1 MIHGIFERLGLSP
14 DADEQAIRRAY
25 AQLLKQHR
33 PDQDPAGFQRL
44 HDAYQQALQWCRDR
58 VSMPATGTPL
68 PHGAPAEA
76 PATGRITRLP
86 PITHAPAPI
95 APDRSEA
102 IRLDPDDFLREL
114 APVAAQGDAA
124 ALRRWLE
131 QHPGLWSLQLKQQL
145 GDAVLRR
152 LRHDPMPMPAT
163 CIDTLLDY
171 FELDQVA
178 RGADG
183 PLLTYLREAC
193 HQRHVP
199 IGRYLAQHPEQREL
213 GARFEQAGFLAQLH
227 ELCAAGDP
235 ADLWAWLSLRNLA
248 WPAPEQ
254 QQASRATL
262 DWLRAEPRP
271 MPRMCYE
278 QLADFFG
285 WPDAALGDDAQAT
298 QAAVAELH
306 LAWLM
311 APARVNLLAR
321 AVENP
326 QERYVDVARTRR
338 LRDQLTRPFSWPR
351 ILLLALSLSLPRELG
366 DFIFRLRAAVGL
378 HGRHV
383 RLLGRYFD
391 QRSLYFWS
399 EAGAPGQITRP
410 KLIVW
415 GVRLLAALALEGLIC
430 VFVAWQAGTE
440 ADPQRYVSMAVL
452 VTLGVPLY
460 VVAFNFVLF
469 WQTLRGPHSRLA
481 TVVQAGFVP
490 LVCALSFAAAQL
502 PPPHHVSNGVAAS
515 ALLLALLTYL
525 RRDHANKYLAR
536 VVLLVGAI
544 ALCNGYL
551 SGNPLWFQWI
561 SGIAMVYWGMG
572 QPWLARIAAR

>member
-33 PDQDPAGFQRL
+33 PDEDPAGFQRL
-44 HDAYQQALQWCRDR
+44 HDAYQQALQWCRNR
-58 VSMPATGTPL
+58 VSVPAPVAPL
-68 PHGAPAEA
+68 PLGAPAETPAIERIPRLQPIPQA
-76 PATGRITRLP
+76 PTAM
-86 PITHAPAPI
+86 
-95 APDRSEA
+95 APDRNDA
-102 IRLDPDDFLREL
+102 IHVDPHDFLREL
-114 APVAAQGDAA
+114 AQVAVQGDAA

-131 QHPGLWSLQLKQQL
+131 HHPGLWSLQLKQHL
-145 GDAVLRR
+145 GDAVLLR
-152 LRHDPMPMPAT
+152 LRRDPMPMPAM
-163 CIDTLLDY
+163 CIDTLLGY

-183 PLLTYLREAC
+183 PLLKHLRETC
-193 HQRHVP
+193 HQRYAP

-213 GARFEQAGFLAQLH
+213 GASFEQPSFLAQLH

-235 ADLWAWLSLRNLA
+235 ADLWAWLSLRNMP

-254 QQASRATL
+254 QQASRVAL

-271 MPRMCYE
+271 MPRLCYD

-285 WPDAALGDDAQAT
+285 WPDSALGDDAQAT
-298 QAAVAELH
+298 QAAVAERH

-326 QERYVDVARTRR
+326 RERYVDVARTRR
-338 LRDQLTRPFSWPR
+338 LRDHLMRPFSWPR
-351 ILLLALSLSLPRELG
+351 ILLLALSLHLPRELG

-391 QRSLYFWS
+391 HRSLHFWS
-399 EAGAPGQITRP
+399 EASAPGQITRP

-415 GVRLLAALALEGLIC
+415 GVRVLAALALEALIC
-430 VFVAWQAGTE
+430 LFVASQAGTE
-440 ADPQRYVSMAVL
+440 ADPQRYVGMAVL
-452 VTLGVPLY
+452 VTFGVPLY
-460 VVAFNFVLF
+460 IVVFNFVLF

-481 TVVQAGFVP
+481 TLIQAAFIPV
-490 LVCALSFAAAQL
+490 VCALSFAAAQL
-502 PPPHHVSNGVAAS
+502 PPPHYVSNGVAAS
-515 ALLLALLTYL
+515 AMLLALLTYL
-525 RRDHANKYLAR
+525 KRDDANKYLAR
-536 VVLLVGAI
+536 VILLIGAI
-544 ALCNGYL
+544 ALFHGYA
-551 SGNPLWFQWI
+551 SGNPLWFQWV

-572 QPWLARIAAR
+572 QAWLARTAAR